1 MLEIVVIIIFI
12 TVFNLFSLKYHL
24 FSAFNSS
31 AMVLGAGKMEIR

>member
-31 AMVLGAGKMEIR
+31 AMVLGAGKTEIR